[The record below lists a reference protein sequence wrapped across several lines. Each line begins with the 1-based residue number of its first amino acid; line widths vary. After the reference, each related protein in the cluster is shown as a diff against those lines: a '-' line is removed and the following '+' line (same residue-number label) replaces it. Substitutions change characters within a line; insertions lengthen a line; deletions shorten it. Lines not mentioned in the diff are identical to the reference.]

1 MPPRV
6 DMSVR
11 VRVRV
16 SKGACVVFVW
26 RKKGGKRLVCIA
38 ANQSTAQHS
47 TAQHSTGGVV
57 RVCVRE
63 GGRCSLALLGLDAAV
78 GVDHA
83 HIKLLGAGQDGH
95 TVLARHS
102 ACNLRRKKWEMA

>member
-1 MPPRV
+1 M
-6 DMSVR
+6 
-11 VRVRV
+11 
-16 SKGACVVFVW
+16 FVW

-38 ANQSTAQHS
+38 AKPKHS
-47 TAQHSTGGVV
+47 TAQHSTVV
-57 RVCVRE
+57 LCECACARDMR
-63 GGRCSLALLGLDAAV
+63 SLALLGLDAAV

-102 ACNLRRKKWEMA
+102 ACNLRFEI